1 MNKTLIARS
10 LLLAGVLA
18 AAGAAQAQYWSSG
31 NATADTPMR
40 AGEAS
45 TMTNGVPNMV
55 TANSPYPDG
64 TPLVVVG
71 PNGAVSPYYGPQ
83 YYYPG
88 TVVTSPSYSYPS
100 YPARVYST
108 PVYPAVVATSPYPSY
123 PAVIARAPHNP
134 AVVMPR
140 QVLPGTTYYYYTP
153 N

>member
-1 MNKTLIARS
+1 MKNTLIVRS
-10 LLLAGVLA
+10 LLLAGVCA

-31 NATADTPMR
+31 NTTDTPLQ

-71 PNGAVSPYYGPQ
+71 PNGLVSPYYGPS
-83 YYYPG
+83 YYPRAI
-88 TVVTSPSYSYPS
+88 VASPSYTYPS
-100 YPARVYST
+100 YPAHVYST
-108 PVYPAVVATSPYPSY
+108 PVYPAVVASPSYPSY